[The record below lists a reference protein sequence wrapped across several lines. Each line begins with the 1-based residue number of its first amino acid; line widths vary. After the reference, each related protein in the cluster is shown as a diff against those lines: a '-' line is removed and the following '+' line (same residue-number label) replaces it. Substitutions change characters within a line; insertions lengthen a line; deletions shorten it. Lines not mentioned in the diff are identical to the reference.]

1 MALRPIRPGE
11 EGRPNTPEEQR
22 QHEVELKHAREN
34 PADWGNDP
42 ILKQVNAEAA
52 RQAGAALGRTA
63 SDSQPKK

>member
-22 QHEVELKHAREN
+22 QHELELKHAREN

-42 ILKQVNAEAA
+42 ILKQVNAEAVKQA
-52 RQAGAALGRTA
+52 AGALQRTA
-63 SDSQPKK
+63 NDSKR